1 MIRRESETVNRELSV
16 RQSEILMAAVIIARS
31 TSFVISKLSM
41 DSMQPFNILA
51 VRFILAF
58 HILIVL
64 FMKQLKRCTWQV
76 FRNGVILG
84 VTYTG
89 VMGFEML
96 GIRETETSLAA
107 LIDNS
112 AFILVPFFEIVFLRV
127 FPKKKVVIGMIVAFL
142 GLLAL
147 NFAPGAQFNIGC
159 IYLLIAMVFY
169 AAAIFETSVFA
180 KQGEPLL
187 VGMIQLG
194 TMGVLSLAV
203 SLFFEDFRL
212 PNSGAEWGM
221 ILLLAVVCSVFGF
234 TLQPVAQRSL
244 DADRAGM
251 FSALNPLAAMVWG
264 FLILGEGMTPAKLIG
279 AALILI
285 GLLLPSISPN
295 PHKKR

>member
-1 MIRRESETVNRELSV
+1 MSEHRELSV

-31 TSFVISKLSM
+31 TSFVISKMSM
-41 DSMQPFNILA
+41 DTLEPFNILA

-58 HILIVL
+58 LILIVL
-64 FMKQLKRCTWQV
+64 FFKQLQRCTKRV

-84 VTYTG
+84 ITYTG

-96 GIRETETSLAA
+96 GILNTETSLAS

-112 AFILVPFFEIVFLRV
+112 AFILVPFFEIILLRV
-127 FPKKKVVIGMIVAFL
+127 FPKRKVVIGMVIAFL

-147 NFAPGAQFNIGC
+147 SLGPGAAFNIGYV
-159 IYLLIAMVFY
+159 YLLIAMVFY

-180 KQGEPLL
+180 KEGEPLL
-187 VGMIQLG
+187 VGIIQLG
-194 TMGVLSLAV
+194 TMGVLSLV
-203 SLFFEDFRL
+203 FSLFFESFRM

-234 TLQPVAQRSL
+234 TLQPVAQRNL

-251 FSALNPLAAMVWG
+251 FSALNPLAALVWG
-264 FLILGEGMTPAKLIG
+264 FLILGEGMTPAKWLG
-279 AALILI
+279 SALILI
-285 GLLLPSISPN
+285 GLLLPSIQL
-295 PHKKR
+295 KRNRNT